1 MGELFSLLCA
11 VVWAVAVILFKRSGE
26 TLAPLTLNL
35 FRIVVS
41 LVLLAPTV
49 LAVDGPLWRPAPWQ
63 DYAVLAGSGV
73 LAIAV
78 ADTLF
83 HRSLNVVG
91 AGITAVIDCLYSPLV
106 VAFAFLLIGER
117 LSAPQLAGMVLVVG
131 GVLIASRHAPPPGIG
146 RAELVR
152 GVLTG
157 AAGMAALALGIVV
170 AKPVLDR
177 SPVLWATTVRQVG
190 ALAVIGPVA
199 LLSPDRRRH
208 LAAFRPHRAWRFS
221 LTGAVLGSYLAL
233 ILWLAGMKYTQA
245 GAAAI
250 LNQTSTIYVL
260 LLASLVLGEPM
271 TRRKVAAAALAVAG
285 IVLVTLG

>member
-1 MGELFSLLCA
+1 MGELYSLLCA
-11 VVWAVAVILFKRSGE
+11 VVWAMAVIMFKRSGE

-41 LVLLAPTV
+41 CLLLVPTV
-49 LAVDGPLWRPAPWQ
+49 LAAGDSLLRPAPWQ

-83 HRSLNVVG
+83 HRSLNIVG
-91 AGITAVIDCLYSPLV
+91 AGITAVVDCLYSPLV
-106 VAFAFLLIGER
+106 VLFAFLLIGER
-117 LSAPQLAGMVLVVG
+117 LSAAQLAGMVLVVG
-131 GVLIASRHAPPPGIG
+131 GVLVASRHAPPPGVG
-146 RAELVR
+146 RGELVR
-152 GVLTG
+152 GVLIG
-157 AAGMAALALGIVV
+157 AAGMAALSLGIVV
-170 AKPVLDR
+170 AKPVLDH
-177 SPVLWATTVRQVG
+177 SPVLWATTIRQFG
-190 ALAVIGPVA
+190 ALAVIVPAA

-221 LTGAVLGSYLAL
+221 LTGTVLGSYLAL
-233 ILWLAGMKYTQA
+233 MLWIAGMKYTQA

-260 LLASLVLGEPM
+260 LLASLLLHEPL
-271 TRRKVAAAALAVAG
+271 TRRKLAAAALAVAG
-285 IVLVTLG
+285 IVMVTVG